1 MKPRRRVLPAGG
13 ALALL
18 AVLAGCA
25 GYDGGNLS
33 PGQSTSAEVEKSMGQ
48 PAERR
53 QGANGE
59 TVLWFPRL
67 PAGRV
72 SYAARI
78 GKDDRLIAVEQRLTR
93 ENFETLKPG
102 VSRASDV
109 RDVLGPPH
117 RIDNFPRHQ
126 RDAWS
131 YPAQEVAW
139 MLIIVQLSPDD
150 VVREAYMVN
159 DPATQSMDGPR

>member
-1 MKPRRRVLPAGG
+1 MTPSPSFLSRACGL
-13 ALALL
+13 ALA
-18 AVLAGCA
+18 AALAGCA
-25 GYDGGNLS
+25 GYDGGNLL
-33 PGQSTSAEVEKSMGQ
+33 PGQSTGAEVEKAMGQ

-53 QGANGE
+53 SGANGE

-67 PAGRV
+67 PYGRA

-78 GKDDRLIAVEQRLTR
+78 GADGRLIAVEQRLTR

-131 YPAQEVAW
+131 YPAQEVVA
-139 MLIIVQLSPDD
+139 MLIVVQISPDD

-159 DPATQSMDGPR
+159 DPAVQAMDGPR

>member
-1 MKPRRRVLPAGG
+1 MKPSPRVLAAGWT
-13 ALALL
+13 LALL
-18 AVLAGCA
+18 AALAGCA
-25 GYDGGNLS
+25 GYDGGNLL
-33 PGQSTSAEVEKSMGQ
+33 PGQSTGAEVEKSMGY

-53 QGANGE
+53 PGANGE
-59 TVLWFPRL
+59 TVLWYPRL
-67 PAGRV
+67 PYGRA

-78 GKDDRLIAVEQRLTR
+78 GADGRLIAVEQRLTR

-131 YPAQEVAW
+131 YPAQEVVA
-139 MLIIVQLSPDD
+139 MLIVVQISPDD

-159 DPATQSMDGPR
+159 DPATQSLDGPQ